1 MARTTHFLLNRYWAN
16 RGFLDLYILI
26 HYIMPTSNII
36 ICQGTLKV
44 YANNSHSTQKCTDTV
59 LKENRKRLM
68 CQEVFSEG
76 IGRV

>member
-1 MARTTHFLLNRYWAN
+1 
-16 RGFLDLYILI
+16 
-26 HYIMPTSNII
+26 MPTSNII
-36 ICQGTLKV
+36 ICQETLKV